1 MGHRVKRSAWFTL
14 PGLFVLVLA
23 SPALAQTEEVVQQTL
38 FEMFFLSKNI
48 LGMIITWVLILMS
61 VAVSALVIHHLI
73 RNRKSSMMPDESID
87 TIEALLA
94 ERKFREAIEES
105 GEDDSLFGQIMHT
118 ALSEA
123 SNGFGAMERAIEE
136 TGDVV
141 SSRRIRSLEILNVLG
156 AVGPMLGLF
165 GTVYGMIVAFNK
177 LATATSSNIDPAE
190 LADGISTALVTT
202 FWGLVVGIP
211 AIAAYSLIRN
221 RIDGL
226 TAESMLTCEEL
237 ISQFR
242 PARKPKRQ

>member
-1 MGHRVKRSAWFTL
+1 MGHRVKRSAWLAL
-14 PGLFVLVLA
+14 PCLLVLVIA
-23 SPALAQTEEVVQQTL
+23 APAQAQEQVVQQTL
-38 FEMFFLSKNI
+38 FEMFFLSTNVLGAI
-48 LGMIITWVLILMS
+48 LTWLLILMS

-73 RNRKSSMMPDESID
+73 RNRKPTMLPDESID

-123 SNGFGAMERAIEE
+123 SNGYGAMERAIEE
-136 TGDVV
+136 TGDVL

-177 LATATSSNIDPAE
+177 LATTTSGSGPNPAE